1 MTGGRSDVNG
11 PAERG
16 HRPWQGVVLAGL
28 SAVEAVLWLL
38 AVAFV
43 VKLGW
48 EGFAAGE
55 MGTMVGMFTAVWL
68 LFLVPWAA
76 LKVAAA
82 AGVVRGRRWA
92 VILALVLSA
101 LTLPAGT
108 LALAVSPLLFLGV
121 AAFMALALW
130 AEIAC
135 LRHPCY
141 ARKRG

>member
-1 MTGGRSDVNG
+1 LSS
-11 PAERG
+11 AE
-16 HRPWQGVVLAGL
+16 A
-28 SAVEAVLWLL
+28 ALWLL

-55 MGTMVGMFTAVWL
+55 MGTMVGVFTAVWL

-76 LKVAAA
+76 LKTAAA

-92 VILALVLSA
+92 VLLTLILGF
-101 LTLPAGT
+101 LTLPAGV
-108 LALAVSPLLFLGV
+108 LALAVSPLLLLGV
-121 AAFMALALW
+121 MAFLALILVTG
-130 AEIAC
+130 IAC

-141 ARKRG
+141 ARERE